1 MDLILPAAMNFERY
15 APFGVYGSKFAPR
28 TPVKPVG
35 EAKEDWRIAL
45 ELGCIL
51 DDPKHF
57 FNGEPVKACNAI
69 LKEWGAEYE
78 AAVAALPQV
87 SSLECRK
94 NEPKKYEKGLLRPD
108 GQAGFNTPT
117 GKIELFSTRCAKFGF
132 DGLPVYKPMMEPDGR
147 FNLRMIN
154 GARKPYIT
162 HSKTRSDAPYLLE
175 LEPCSTITMHP
186 NDASAR
192 GLADGDRV
200 EIFSP
205 FGGPVKANLEVS
217 ILVPPGTIDAQYG
230 WKGEEDTQRLVPRQ
244 WDPLSGYAPYFE
256 VNVEVRKVGSQK

>member
-1 MDLILPAAMNFERY
+1 
-15 APFGVYGSKFAPR
+15 
-28 TPVKPVG
+28 
-35 EAKEDWRIAL
+35 
-45 ELGCIL
+45 
-51 DDPKHF
+51 
-57 FNGEPVKACNAI
+57 
-69 LKEWGAEYE
+69 
-78 AAVAALPQV
+78 
-87 SSLECRK
+87 
-94 NEPKKYEKGLLRPD
+94 
-108 GQAGFNTPT
+108 
-117 GKIELFSTRCAKFGF
+117 
-132 DGLPVYKPMMEPDGR
+132 MMQPDGR

-192 GLADGDRV
+192 GLSDGDRV

-256 VNVEVRKVGSQK
+256 VNVEVKKVGSQK

>member
-1 MDLILPAAMNFERY
+1 MLRELRLSRWVRPKKTGELHWNSDVSWTIPSTFSTENRLKRATPFSKSGVQSTKPQWLLCLRFPRWNAER
-15 APFGVYGSKFAPR
+15 
-28 TPVKPVG
+28 T
-35 EAKEDWRIAL
+35 
-45 ELGCIL
+45 
-51 DDPKHF
+51 
-57 FNGEPVKACNAI
+57 N
-69 LKEWGAEYE
+69 
-78 AAVAALPQV
+78 Q
-87 SSLECRK
+87 
-94 NEPKKYEKGLLRPD
+94 KKYEKGLLRPD